1 MLEKSRE
8 LKYTKYENVTIVPDM
23 TKSQRRG
30 EQKLRDEADSRNAL
44 LTREDRDKNLKWII
58 VGKRGEKRLIKGM
71 ERDGQWGQQDRE
83 RGTGGKRRHMGRKK
97 A

>member
-1 MLEKSRE
+1 
-8 LKYTKYENVTIVPDM
+8 M

-58 VGKRGEKRLIKGM
+58 VGKRGEKRLIKGT

-83 RGTGGKRRHMGRKK
+83 RDRTGQQRLWLEPPNQNKHRPNKSWTT
-97 A
+97 